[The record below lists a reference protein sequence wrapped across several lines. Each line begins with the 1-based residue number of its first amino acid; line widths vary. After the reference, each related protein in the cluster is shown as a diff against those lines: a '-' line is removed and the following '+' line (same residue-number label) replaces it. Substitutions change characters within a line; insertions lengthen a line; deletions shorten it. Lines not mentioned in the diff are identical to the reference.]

1 MERDY
6 DVVLFG
12 ATGFTGKLVAE
23 YLLNTY
29 GSNGELRWAM
39 AGRNLAK
46 LEAVR
51 QELQG
56 SEGDI
61 PLLTADSGDLSE
73 LAELAGQARVI
84 CTTVGPYALYGSG
97 LVQACAEQGTHYC
110 DLTGE
115 VHWMREMISQ
125 HQQTAAAS
133 GARIVHTCGFD
144 SIPFDLGVLFLQEA
158 MGEAHSVPARHIKC
172 RVAGFSG
179 AFSGGT
185 VASMIN
191 MMEEIDKDPGLQKL
205 VDDPYI
211 LNPPGAPRGDDIN
224 DQTGAIYDDDFKRWT
239 LPFIMAAINTRVV
252 RRSNALMNNAYGED
266 FRYDEATLAPKG
278 QGALKSKLAA
288 AAMMAGTGSIAFKPT
303 RALVKRFL
311 PSPGEG
317 PGPKQREKGY
327 FDIRLYGI
335 HPHDRSK
342 DMRAR
347 VTGDRDPGYGST
359 SKMLGEA
366 AVCLAKDELTCGGG
380 FWTPASA
387 MGQTLIERLKTK
399 AGLTFSVE
407 KRGSE

>member
-29 GSNGELRWAM
+29 GSNGELSWAM

-51 QELQG
+51 EELQG

-61 PLLTADSGDLSE
+61 PLLTADSGDATE

-144 SIPFDLGVLFLQEA
+144 SIPFDLGVLFLQDA
-158 MGEAHSVPARHIKC
+158 MRDAHGVPARHIKC

-191 MMEEIDKDPGLQKL
+191 MFEEMRKNPAIAKMAA
-205 VDDPYI
+205 DPYS
-211 LNPPGAPRGDDIN
+211 LNPAGAPRGTDVN
-224 DQTGAIYDDDFKRWT
+224 DQTGALYDEDFDRWT

-252 RRSNALMNNAYGED
+252 RRTNALMGGAYGDD
-266 FRYDEATLAPKG
+266 FNYDEATLAPKG
-278 QGALKSKLAA
+278 QGALKSRLAA

-303 RALVKRFL
+303 RSLVKRFL
-311 PSPGEG
+311 PAPGEG

-342 DMRAR
+342 DMIAR

-366 AVCLAKDELTCGGG
+366 AVCLAKDDLRCGGG
-380 FWTPASA
+380 LWTPASA
-387 MGQTLIERLKTK
+387 MGQTLIKRLGAN
-399 AGLTFSVE
+399 AGLSFSIE
-407 KRGSE
+407 